1 MVLALLAIFVRL
13 WEIDVKAL
21 SATLVGER
29 FAAALFDISLTV
41 LLAWAVWGV
50 IRIAIERQLGD
61 ERGDA
66 NAEVGGDGG
75 GLGGTRVET
84 VLPIV
89 RVFIQVT
96 LIVMAVMASLS
107 ALGMDIGPLIAGAGV
122 IGIAVGFGA
131 QTLVRDIVSGL
142 FFLID
147 DAFRVGE
154 YVAIGSTRGTVES
167 ISVRS
172 FQLRHHKGAV
182 HTIPYGEIPT
192 LTNYS
197 RDWAIMKLEIRLPY
211 ELVRKIIKKV
221 GAEMAADP
229 ELSRNMLEPLKSQGV
244 NRMDDSALIFRCK
257 FTAIPGEQF
266 VIRREAFTRL
276 QKAFEENDIH
286 FAPRRVL
293 VESVLPTEVAAAAS
307 EMDSE
312 VKGEAGSSDR
322 R

>member
-1 MVLALLAIFVRL
+1 M
-13 WEIDVKAL
+13 
-21 SATLVGER
+21 
-29 FAAALFDISLTV
+29 
-41 LLAWAVWGV
+41 
-50 IRIAIERQLGD
+50 
-61 ERGDA
+61 
-66 NAEVGGDGG
+66 
-75 GLGGTRVET
+75 
-84 VLPIV
+84 
-89 RVFIQVT
+89 
-96 LIVMAVMASLS
+96 
-107 ALGMDIGPLIAGAGV
+107 
-122 IGIAVGFGA
+122 
-131 QTLVRDIVSGL
+131 

-154 YVAIGSTRGTVES
+154 YVAIGSTRGTVEGIS
-167 ISVRS
+167 IRS

-211 ELVRKIIKKV
+211 ETDIELVRKIIKKV

-229 ELSRNMLEPLKSQGV
+229 EMSRNMLEPLKSQGV

-293 VESVLPTEVAAAAS
+293 VESVLPTEIAAAAS